1 MNPKELIRAGKLSE
15 ARRKLVEE
23 VKAAPSDTGNRTL
36 LFQVLSFC
44 AEWDKAERQIDL
56 IAIHDPKAETGVQ
69 VYRNLIHAEK
79 ERKEV
84 LNRNRYPEFL
94 TGTLP
99 YLDLYFAAWDKLNA
113 KEIEKAQELYEQINK
128 QRPLISGTV
137 DGKTF
142 SGFRDMDTFLSLFVE
157 AFVHDRYVWFPFES
171 LRELSISTPQTL
183 FDLLWITARIT
194 TWEGLTLNCY
204 LPVLYPDT
212 FLNDDDLVKLGRITD
227 WIPLGGDLFQ
237 GAGQHVYQAGDE
249 EVAILE
255 IREAIF
261 TIPTQEK

>member
-56 IAIHDPKAETGVQ
+56 IAIQDPKAETGVQ
-69 VYRNLIHAEK
+69 VYKNLIHAEK

-94 TGTLP
+94 TGTPP

-113 KEIEKAQELYEQINK
+113 KEIEKAQELYEHINK
-128 QRPLISGTV
+128 QRPLITGTV

-142 SGFRDMDTFLSLFVE
+142 SGFRDIDTFLSLFVE
-157 AFVHDRYVWFPFES
+157 AFVHDRYVWFPFEA
-171 LRELSISTPQTL
+171 LRELSITPPQTL
-183 FDLLWITARIT
+183 FDVLWTTARIT

-227 WIPLGGDLFQ
+227 WIPLGGEFYQ
-237 GAGQHVYQAGDE
+237 GVGQHMYQAGDE

-255 IREAIF
+255 IRDAIF